1 MDEDAGVIRKL
12 IAEGIPCVHG
22 DGSDPQTLKR
32 AHCREARAVFCSM
45 RRTRDA
51 QTALNYLK
59 DVPTEVL
66 VRVFETSEEDL
77 VRLAGGQPVQTADAA
92 AEQFLRW
99 ADVNLSEVNNNT
111 LTC

>member
-1 MDEDAGVIRKL
+1 
-12 IAEGIPCVHG
+12 
-22 DGSDPQTLKR
+22 
-32 AHCREARAVFCSM
+32 M

-66 VRVFETSEEDL
+66 VRVFETSEEDQ

-99 ADVNLSEVNNNT
+99 ADVNLGELDNGT